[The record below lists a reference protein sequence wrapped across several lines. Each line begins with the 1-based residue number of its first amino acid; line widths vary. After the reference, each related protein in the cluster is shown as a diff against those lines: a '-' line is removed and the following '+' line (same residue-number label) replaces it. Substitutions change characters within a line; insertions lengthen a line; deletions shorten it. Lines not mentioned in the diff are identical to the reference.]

1 MPTPEQTK
9 AIQRYSVDVWGQG
22 NLDAVDDIFT
32 PDRVRHGPDLEGD
45 SFQGAKGHKELVT
58 AYRTALP
65 DLQVPIETMVG
76 DGDVVMT
83 RWTATGT
90 NTGPMLGID
99 PTGKSNRIFGFWMH
113 RFEGNQIAEEW
124 ATWDTHG
131 FLQQIGVSLP

>member
-1 MPTPEQTK
+1 MPTPDQTN

-65 DLQVPIETMVG
+65 DLQIPIEAMVG

-99 PTGKSNRIFGFWMH
+99 PTGKSMRIFGFWMH
-113 RFEGNQIAEEW
+113 RFEGNKIAEEW